1 MSYYLDAHKYIACQ
15 AWNSSDSWELNS
27 FAFFFSFLSF
37 RLNCWHSMYW
47 TWRNM
52 IKTMTLEIVP
62 ALSANSL
69 CPLIRAVLFTN
80 TPRSFSLHSSLPPS
94 WSLHLKVKVF
104 ILVLVNYKN
113 PDLHANLST
122 FLLLRLLG
130 PSGKNLRSRRQ
141 LEISFVIFFIS
152 LQTEITSSWG
162 HYLICW
168 TLKPAD
174 TRSCPTGPNRRP
186 TRPCATWRWRI
197 LCVQGEQFWQ
207 GQRAQGCF
215 SYRPPEGA
223 PTCKTSQRNAP
234 NHWQKKNT
242 LRSITFISL
251 TFLVH

>member
-1 MSYYLDAHKYIACQ
+1 
-15 AWNSSDSWELNS
+15 
-27 FAFFFSFLSF
+27 
-37 RLNCWHSMYW
+37 MYW

-52 IKTMTLEIVP
+52 IKTMTSEIVP

-104 ILVLVNYKN
+104 ILVNYKN
-113 PDLHANLST
+113 PDLHANQST

-162 HYLICW
+162 HCLICW
-168 TLKPAD
+168 TLKLAD
-174 TRSCPTGPNRRP
+174 TRSCPIGPNRRP
-186 TRPCATWRWRI
+186 THPCATWRWRI
-197 LCVQGEQFWQ
+197 LCVQGKQFCQ

-234 NHWQKKNT
+234 KHWQKNT
-242 LRSITFISL
+242 RTCSITFISL